1 MPDIR
6 ALVLVIM
13 ENIKLVKKAVG
24 LFAISLVTLI
34 TSLDSSIV
42 NIAAP
47 IMANDL
53 AVSTSMIEWVISIYL
68 MVITSLIMFFGH
80 LGDVIGKVKVFQ
92 LGTVIFTIGS
102 LFAGIKL
109 GFSALLISRGVQAIG
124 AAMTMSNNF
133 GITTEIFSKKKRG
146 LALSILTTFFAL
158 GSIIGPSLGG
168 FILNVSSW
176 SYLFW
181 INVPIGILSFLIG
194 LITLPHKT
202 QQSSTERLDII
213 GVMIFTFLIC
223 LSFYSLMRI
232 QTHGISN
239 INFAVSLVTVIVLIR
254 VFVYREKTVSSPML
268 NLGIFKNADFSMG
281 VIAAMLSFIVGF
293 TSSVMMPYYL
303 INARHLNT
311 SFAGILLIIIPVTL
325 AIVGPVGGIL
335 ADKYGGEKISAI
347 GLLSLII
354 AQIMIISFKL
364 TTPFWYFVV
373 MSLLYGI
380 GMGLF
385 QAPNNTVIMTAVD
398 KKFLGVAGSVN
409 SFARNLGMELGASL
423 ATVTL
428 YGVMSWKAGKKISDY
443 PVNDNQLFMIGFKA
457 AFVLALVAAIIAETI
472 TITRYMKH
480 NLQKNKK

>member
-1 MPDIR
+1 M
-6 ALVLVIM
+6 
-13 ENIKLVKKAVG
+13 NKKAIG
-24 LFAISLVTLI
+24 LLAISLVTLV

-47 IMANDL
+47 IMASDL

-68 MVITSLIMFFGH
+68 MIIASLIMFFGH

-102 LFAGIKL
+102 LFAGIRM
-109 GFSALLISRGVQAIG
+109 GFSALLISRGIQAVG

-168 FILNVSSW
+168 FILSISSW

-181 INVPIGILSFLIG
+181 INVPIGILSLLIG
-194 LITLPHKT
+194 FFTLPHAT
-202 QQSSTERLDII
+202 QQYSKEKLDIA
-213 GVMIFTFLIC
+213 GVIIFTCLIC

-232 QTHGISN
+232 QTHGILNSYF
-239 INFAVSLVTVIVLIR
+239 IVSLVVIIVLIN
-254 VFVYREKTVSSPML
+254 VFIYREKSISSPLL
-268 NLGIFKNADFSMG
+268 NLDIFNNINFSMG

-303 INARHLNT
+303 INARQLST

-325 AIVGPVGGIL
+325 AIVGPFGGIL

-347 GLLSLII
+347 GLFFLII
-354 AQIMIISFKL
+354 AQTMIISFKL
-364 TTPFWYFVV
+364 TTPFWFFIV

-428 YGVMSWKAGKKISDY
+428 YGVMSWKAGKRISDY
-443 PVNDNQLFMIGFKA
+443 PTNDSQLFMIGFKA
-457 AFVLALVAAIIAETI
+457 AFVLALVAAVIAEII
-472 TITRYMKH
+472 TVTRYMKH
-480 NLQKNKK
+480 NLQKK

>member
-1 MPDIR
+1 
-6 ALVLVIM
+6 
-13 ENIKLVKKAVG
+13 
-24 LFAISLVTLI
+24 
-34 TSLDSSIV
+34 
-42 NIAAP
+42 
-47 IMANDL
+47 
-53 AVSTSMIEWVISIYL
+53 
-68 MVITSLIMFFGH
+68 
-80 LGDVIGKVKVFQ
+80 
-92 LGTVIFTIGS
+92 
-102 LFAGIKL
+102 
-109 GFSALLISRGVQAIG
+109 
-124 AAMTMSNNF
+124 
-133 GITTEIFSKKKRG
+133 
-146 LALSILTTFFAL
+146 
-158 GSIIGPSLGG
+158 
-168 FILNVSSW
+168 
-176 SYLFW
+176 
-181 INVPIGILSFLIG
+181 
-194 LITLPHKT
+194 
-202 QQSSTERLDII
+202 
-213 GVMIFTFLIC
+213 
-223 LSFYSLMRI
+223 MRI